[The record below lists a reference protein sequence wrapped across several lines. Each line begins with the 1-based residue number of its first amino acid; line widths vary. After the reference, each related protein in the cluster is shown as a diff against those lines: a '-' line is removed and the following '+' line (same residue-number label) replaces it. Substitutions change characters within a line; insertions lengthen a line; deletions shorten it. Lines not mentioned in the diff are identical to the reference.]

1 MSLVYEFLTFP
12 YPPATTSLMPIDTPV
27 LLEELLENHGYAP
40 TMSGSSIV
48 IPIGGSDAPYTASFT
63 FDNKGHI
70 RITCQLAVLG
80 DFRED
85 KLGELSLAALDANT
99 QISPYAFA
107 VIGASEGDVDIRRC
121 PLVLTDSLLCADLSA
136 EEVTFSLDKLLEA
149 LTFSR
154 HILKLGLSRPA
165 AA

>member
-1 MSLVYEFLTFP
+1 
-12 YPPATTSLMPIDTPV
+12 MPINTPA

-40 TMSGSSIV
+40 TVSGSSLF
-48 IPIGGSDAPYTASFT
+48 IPIGGSEAPYTASFT

-70 RITCQLAVLG
+70 RVTCQLAVLG
-80 DFRED
+80 DFAED

-107 VIGASEGDVDIRRC
+107 VIGASEGDVDIHRC
-121 PLVLTDSLLCADLSA
+121 PLVLTDTLLCADLSA
-136 EEVTFSLDKLLEA
+136 EEVTYSLDKLLEA

-154 HILKLGLSRPA
+154 HILKLGLSQPA
-165 AA
+165 AAV